1 MLDFG
6 SGPGGSMISG
16 KWINRNTGA
25 VITVRDSFID
35 DSNNMILMTDKG
47 QLSMSEFSKY
57 YIQASDEMYDE
68 SGKVIANKPVTPE
81 DIKVSDEELK
91 ADPILFSNETPTI
104 MINNAG
110 SSYTAPLKNFDLI
123 DKIFKKTE
131 SKPKANLKIEWA
143 DFPKKELE
151 MLINYFDVD
160 TNEISEYI
168 SKYLLD
174 ENLLTDALS
183 DFIHKQLL
191 KV

>member
-91 ADPILFSNETPTI
+91 ADPILFSYETPST

-110 SSYTAPLKNFDLI
+110 SSHAAPLKNFDLI

>member
-91 ADPILFSNETPTI
+91 ADPILFSNETPTT

-110 SSYTAPLKNFDLI
+110 SSHTAPLKNFDLI